1 MRHCRMWTLALAALI
16 AWSVPTQAAD
26 EKAKLVP
33 EEGALQVV
41 LLRHKA
47 VRDELKLTHQEARK
61 IHEFTEEQWK
71 KAQQAEEQSDA
82 SERDRRYAEMT
93 RENERFLGELL
104 TPDQK
109 TRLDQVTLQV
119 AGLLW
124 IKQPHIAAALK
135 LTEDQIK
142 KAGQYQEEARKE
154 MEELL
159 HSTTRRDRHAELRKL
174 HETSKKRLLD
184 LLTDEQETKFHEMI
198 GPPFKGELRFDEPPL
213 VEQKSEK

>member
-47 VRDELKLTHQEARK
+47 VRDELKLTDREARK

-82 SERDRRYAEMT
+82 GERDRRYAEMT

-124 IKQPHIAAALK
+124 IKQPHIAMALK

-142 KAGQYQEEARKE
+142 QAGKYQEEARKE

-184 LLTDEQETKFHEMI
+184 LLTDEQETKFNEMI
-198 GPPFKGELRFDEPPL
+198 GAPFRGELRFDEPAL
-213 VEQKSEK
+213 IEQKPEK